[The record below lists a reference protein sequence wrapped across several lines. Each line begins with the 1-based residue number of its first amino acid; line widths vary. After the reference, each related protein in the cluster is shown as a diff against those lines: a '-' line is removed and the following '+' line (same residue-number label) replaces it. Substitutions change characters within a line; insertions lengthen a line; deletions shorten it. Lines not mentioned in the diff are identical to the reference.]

1 MEMKK
6 QRWSEAEPCAQD
18 RPRKRREQRRLLH
31 VINLR
36 IERKQRSAVKQ
47 EQREAQEEKHPLKI
61 PLPTVAKYYYH
72 PEQHQQRPRRE
83 ADQPNIEER
92 PHSEPR
98 ADSTLGGEARQSPS
112 ARFFLH
118 QLTLCK

>member
-31 VINLR
+31 IINLR

-47 EQREAQEEKHPLKI
+47 KQREAQEEEHPFKI

-72 PEQHQQRPRRE
+72 PEQHQQRPRRV
-83 ADQPNIEER
+83 ADQPNIEKR
-92 PHSEPR
+92 THSEPR
-98 ADSTLGGEARQSPS
+98 ADSTLAGKARQSPS

-118 QLTLCK
+118 QLRLCK